1 LEKFFAKGFQM
12 EECIFCKI
20 VRGKLPASVVYKDE
34 QVTAFRD
41 IHPVAPTHILV
52 VPNKHIT
59 STNDVSTQDEQ
70 LLGHML
76 TVVKP
81 IAEEQGVA
89 KSGYRLIVNT
99 GPDAHQAVF
108 HLHLHIIGGQR
119 MRHPMG

>member
-1 LEKFFAKGFQM
+1 M
-12 EECIFCKI
+12 DSCIFCKI
-20 VRGKLPASVVYKDE
+20 VRGELPATVVYKDK

-41 IHPVAPTHILV
+41 IRPVAPIHILV

-59 STNDVSTQDEQ
+59 STNDVVSQDEQ

-76 TVVKP
+76 TVVKL

-89 KSGYRLIVNT
+89 QSGYRLIINT
-99 GPDAHQAVF
+99 GPDAHQAVL